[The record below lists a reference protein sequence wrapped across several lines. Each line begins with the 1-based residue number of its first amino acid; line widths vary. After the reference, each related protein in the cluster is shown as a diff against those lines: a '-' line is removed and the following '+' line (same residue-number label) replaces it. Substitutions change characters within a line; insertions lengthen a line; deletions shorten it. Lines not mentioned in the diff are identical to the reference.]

1 MARLLVVDDEPDIRE
16 SIAEVLESGGYEV
29 QTARD
34 GRDALDKVAGE
45 RFAAILLDLMMPNVS
60 GWQFRE
66 IQLRDPRIAEIPVIV
81 VSAAWPPCQASRV
94 LGKPFDIDELL
105 RTIRVVLEQ
114 PAAHA

>member
-16 SIAEVLESGGYEV
+16 SIAEVLESDGYEV
-29 QTARD
+29 ATARD
-34 GRDALDKVAGE
+34 AGE